1 MQLLGIMLW
10 PRQEAGLQAI
20 HTFCCTKLCLGLTF
34 RPLSENQLFD
44 LQDAGGPG
52 DFERADVAGDMPKFQ
67 FDVIRHGMQ
76 LHAQ

>member
-1 MQLLGIMLW
+1 MQLLGMMIWL
-10 PRQEAGLQAI
+10 RQEAGLLAI
-20 HTFCCTKLCLGLTF
+20 YVFRCTKSCLGLTF

-67 FDVIRHGMQ
+67 LDVI
-76 LHAQ
+76 

>member
-1 MQLLGIMLW
+1 MF
-10 PRQEAGLQAI
+10 R
-20 HTFCCTKLCLGLTF
+20 CTKHCLGLTF

-52 DFERADVAGDMPKFQ
+52 DFDRADVAGDMPKFQ
-67 FDVIRHGMQ
+67 LNVIRHGMQ